1 MPISLLV
8 SYTLFS
14 LFGFYQK
21 LHIKN
26 FKGASQGFLLA
37 LNLFVLVATIYG
49 LGFLLY
55 YGYTVSWVQAILLF
69 VVSLLIQFVW
79 FPIEA
84 MLRIKE
90 LHIYLSL
97 GGFIV
102 LPVCAVF
109 MWLSLP

>member
-1 MPISLLV
+1 MPITLFV

-26 FKGASQGFLLA
+26 FKGGSQGFLFI
-37 LNLFVLVATIYG
+37 LNLFVLVATLYG

-55 YGYTVSWVQAILLF
+55 YGYSVSWIQAALLF
-69 VVSLLIQFVW
+69 VVSLAIQFVW

-84 MLRIKE
+84 KLGIKD
-90 LHIYLSL
+90 LHIFMSL
-97 GGFIV
+97 GGFVV
-102 LPVCAVF
+102 LPICAVF
-109 MWLSLP
+109 MWLSFP